1 MSGNGYLEARVRVGD
16 YLAARAQQMAGGNI
30 GDEIGTLAV
39 TDPDEGVVMRTL
51 LYSDLVILL
60 RHGSFREETAPL
72 AEGLREAAAGVGLIP
87 LAALLQG
94 LADWIQSASMVDLIE
109 CGWLA
114 EASAVVRALRPE
126 RTERA
131 PGSVYRPG
139 DPRGF
144 VEYQDCTSD
153 LCAAQRHHT
162 ARCRAAQYGGAQ

>member
-1 MSGNGYLEARVRVGD
+1 MSGNGYLGARVRVGD
-16 YLAARAQQMAGGNI
+16 YLLARTQQMAGGNI
-30 GDEIGTLAV
+30 GDEIGTVAV

-51 LYSDLVILL
+51 LYSDLVTLVK
-60 RHGSFREETAPL
+60 HGSPRIEPAPL
-72 AEGLREAAAGVGLIP
+72 AEGLRAAADGVALVP
-87 LAALLQG
+87 LAALLRA
-94 LADWIQSASMVDLIE
+94 LADWVQSASMVDLVE

-114 EASAVVRALRPE
+114 EASAVVQALRPE

-162 ARCRAAQYGGAQ
+162 ARCRAAQYGGAR